1 MGSERL
7 LRDDARQ
14 LFTVSARTAML
25 PVHTLRIQLRFMQ
38 ATTITIRQE
47 TLYAAYAPEFD
58 MVAWGGCSDEA
69 VNNLMSEVESTL
81 NPSHVR

>member
-1 MGSERL
+1 
-7 LRDDARQ
+7 
-14 LFTVSARTAML
+14 
-25 PVHTLRIQLRFMQ
+25 MQ

-69 VNNLMSEVESTL
+69 VNNLMSEVESKL
-81 NPSHVR
+81 NPSHAQ